1 MTDKAPAA
9 TRGTA
14 NSGDLITDRLRSL
27 MQAQG
32 LTSFRALALAA
43 GISEG
48 QILQLRR
55 GKASQMRLAALQKL
69 ATALALNLTELL
81 DLASIQKQPPSPE
94 RPASASGGELKAEY
108 ERLQQQLT
116 EQEAELRQGFQQ
128 AALYQ
133 LETWMK
139 NWPKV
144 VHAVQTDRPDLAAA
158 KVIPLLKPL
167 EQLLKSW
174 DVETIGCIGKPLPY
188 DPQAHQLGQGQAQP
202 GETVTVTRPGY
213 RQGDRLLHRAEVC
226 IPDRFGSFGSL
237 R

>member
-1 MTDKAPAA
+1 MTDKAPASTNGA
-9 TRGTA
+9 IG
-14 NSGDLITDRLRSL
+14 SGDLITDQLRSH

-48 QILQLRR
+48 QILQFRR

-69 ATALALNLTELL
+69 ATALALSLIELL
-81 DLASIQKQPPSPE
+81 DLAGLQTLNASPG
-94 RPASASGGELKAEY
+94 RPTSASGRELQAECK
-108 ERLQQQLT
+108 RLQQQLT
-116 EQEAELRQGFQQ
+116 EQEMELRQGFQQ

-167 EQLLKSW
+167 EQLLQSW

-188 DPQAHQLGQGQAQP
+188 DPQAHQLRQGQAQP

-213 RQGDRLLHRAEVC
+213 RQGNRLLHRAEVC
-226 IPDRFGSFGSL
+226 IPDRFG
-237 R
+237 